1 VDDVDKSRLIVQV
14 YNFFLLY
21 VLVLSR

>member
-1 VDDVDKSRLIVQV
+1 LDDVDKSRLIVQV

-21 VLVLSR
+21 MPVLSR